1 MSVLELIDNIIQ
13 LIVTFGV
20 GVTACLF
27 AIKDPKFLPFQ
38 YFAGGSL
45 CWFIGTIYWTIYFM
59 IYGYFPYYFSAS
71 ELCYMSFYLFFIGL
85 CILLYKESNAKVLTK
100 KHKLLSTILP
110 LLSITVNTISYALC
124 GGLFWT
130 LYYAIPLTVLAYVAS
145 RNISVIEHNFLF
157 NFNLTLVCLVVF
169 NNMMYFVS
177 IFGFNTLYIIF
188 DFLLT
193 LTFPIMLFF
202 LKKERNL

>member
-1 MSVLELIDNIIQ
+1 MTTIELIDNVIQ
-13 LIVTFGV
+13 LAVTLSISA
-20 GVTACLF
+20 TACVF
-27 AIKDPKFLPFQ
+27 AIRNPKFLPFQ

-71 ELCYMSFYLFFIGL
+71 ELCYMSFYLFFIEL
-85 CILLYKESNAKVLTK
+85 CILLFKESSGKTLTK
-100 KHKLLSTILP
+100 KQTLLSMILP

-145 RNISVIEHNFLF
+145 RNIFVLEHKYLF
-157 NFNLTLVCLVVF
+157 KFNLALICLIIF
-169 NNMMYFVS
+169 NNMMFFVS
-177 IFGFNTLYIIF
+177 IFGLNNLYIMF

-193 LTFPIMLFF
+193 LTFPAMLCF
-202 LKKERNL
+202 LKKENEL